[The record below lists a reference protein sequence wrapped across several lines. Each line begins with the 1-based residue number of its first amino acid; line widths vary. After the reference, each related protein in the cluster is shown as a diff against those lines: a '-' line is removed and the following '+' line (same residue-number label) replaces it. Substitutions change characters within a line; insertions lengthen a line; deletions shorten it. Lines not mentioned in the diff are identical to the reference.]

1 MYNIRNGLSVIMI
14 VFVLVACVAGTS
26 TSAQSVIA
34 YSYTFS
40 VSRSTLPALF
50 YKDMTYVVHL
60 GTIQNPLATINGSP
74 IAASTYNPTTGNL
87 VFSSSQ
93 TGQVVISFTS
103 DQSPA
108 SITAGKASLK
118 DNRAWAWSH
127 GMDDNVNLQNQ
138 IDLITAKGW
147 RATLFMIGKDVSPTR
162 QEPGWIIDQPGLV
175 TLINQG
181 WNIGDHT
188 WSHACYSD
196 QTAAEVTDGLAVVQ
210 QAVNASTHPDHVVIS
225 FAAPCFDATYD
236 GIFRSLRN
244 GPTTLLVD
252 ELGSGSPSLMNID
265 GADYIAGGTT
275 ATGFTS
281 ADFTIGR
288 DTTIEADTTATQV
301 FDWMSANAGTGQ
313 HFWFNTLTHGSHE
326 STLGPVLDYAYTH
339 YGPGGTNEIWMA
351 PEDEI
356 YSYLLVRDSTTI
368 SAGVLTITGSGTVV
382 PTGTAIVSATATATI
397 AATATMAATNTATIA
412 ATATMATTPTA
423 TMATTP
429 TATMATTPTAT
440 MATTPT
446 ATMATTPTA
455 TVAATMAATV
465 TPSVVVPEQTITVH
479 LPVVSRPSLVEN
491 TATPTATPSPR
502 ATAPPA
508 TVDELLSNGGFEQAN
523 GAVPAGWSA
532 DSAFTRESDSVHEG
546 SYSGRFRSVSSTTI
560 TINSDSISIIA
571 GRDYTITGSVYSS
584 DSIHISPTAIWKDVA
599 GSILRSDV
607 LADYTWTPTWSSFS
621 RTRTAPA
628 GAATLNIQLSAI
640 NLNGTIWVDGFSVM
654 ATAQ

>member
-34 YSYTFS
+34 YNYTFS

-281 ADFTIGR
+281 ADFTLGR

-326 STLGPVLDYAYTH
+326 STLGPVLNYAYTH

-382 PTGTAIVSATATATI
+382 PTTIVSATATSVPPTATRTPTRVPPTVTRTPTRVPPTVTRTPTRVPPTVTRTPTRVPPTATRTPTRVPPTATRTPTRTALPTRTTI
-397 AATATMAATNTATIA
+397 PAATAT
-412 ATATMATTPTA
+412 ATAASNATTT
-423 TMATTP
+423 TM
-429 TATMATTPTAT
+429 
-440 MATTPT
+440 
-446 ATMATTPTA
+446 
-455 TVAATMAATV
+455 
-465 TPSVVVPEQTITVH
+465 
-479 LPVVSRPSLVEN
+479 
-491 TATPTATPSPR
+491 
-502 ATAPPA
+502 
-508 TVDELLSNGGFEQAN
+508 
-523 GAVPAGWSA
+523 
-532 DSAFTRESDSVHEG
+532 
-546 SYSGRFRSVSSTTI
+546 VSSTFIPMI
-560 TINSDSISIIA
+560 TTLPLNGGA
-571 GRDYTITGSVYSS
+571 NTK
-584 DSIHISPTAIWKDVA
+584 SP
-599 GSILRSDV
+599 
-607 LADYTWTPTWSSFS
+607 
-621 RTRTAPA
+621 PA
-628 GAATLNIQLSAI
+628 G
-640 NLNGTIWVDGFSVM
+640 V
-654 ATAQ
+654 